1 MTKKLNVPPANQ
13 AAPSRS
19 QAVMFIV
26 MLGVV
31 SLFADMN
38 YEGGRSLS
46 GQYINL
52 LGASAFA
59 LSLAAGLG
67 EFLGYGLRFFSGVLV
82 DKTKSYWFIMFTG
95 YGIQLCALPA
105 LALTGDWRWAVALLL
120 LERIAKAYRKP
131 AGDAVLAYASFAP
144 GRGFGFGLHEAMDQV
159 GAFLGPALLS
169 ALLFFNKDG
178 AGLGGLRLGLLL
190 LFVPAAGA
198 VLALAVARHFF
209 PHPDR
214 FELPDKAP
222 LIGTSGISRG
232 LWIVIIAAGFLAA
245 GITDFPLIA
254 FHLNKTGNFPAAAI
268 PLLYAGSMA
277 VDAAAALL
285 LGKLY
290 DRLGYPALLILF
302 VVEIFTAPL
311 LFLGGTTAIVV
322 GMALW
327 GVSMGTQESVLKAVI
342 ADHSAKD
349 YRGRAFGLFQT
360 VFGAF
365 WFAGSAL
372 LGWLYGVG
380 IPALVAASVALQGIA
395 LILSIAAGTVLKK
408 EEN

>member
-1 MTKKLNVPPANQ
+1 
-13 AAPSRS
+13 
-19 QAVMFIV
+19 MFIV
-26 MLGVV
+26 LVGVV

-59 LSLAAGLG
+59 LSFAAGLG
-67 EFLGYGLRFFSGVLV
+67 EFLGYGLRFFSGILV
-82 DKTKSYWFIMFTG
+82 DRTKNYWFIMFTG

-131 AGDAVLAYASFAP
+131 AGDAVLAYASFTV
-144 GRGFGFGLHEAMDQV
+144 GRGFGFGLHEAMDQI

-169 ALLFFNKDG
+169 ALLFFNGDG
-178 AGLGGLRLGLLL
+178 AGVGGLRTGLLL
-190 LFVPAAGA
+190 LFIPAVAA
-198 VLALAVARHFF
+198 VLALAVARHLF

-222 LIGTSGISRG
+222 VIGTAGISRG
-232 LWIVIIAAGFLAA
+232 LWFVIIAAGFLAA

-254 FHLNKTGNFPAAAI
+254 FHLNQTGDFPAAAI
-268 PLLYAGSMA
+268 PMLYAGSMA

-285 LGKLY
+285 MGKLY
-290 DRLGYPALLILF
+290 DRIGYPALLVLF
-302 VVEIFTAPL
+302 GVEIFTAPL
-311 LFLGGTTAIVV
+311 IFLGGTTAIVA

-327 GVSMGTQESVLKAVI
+327 GISMGTQESVLKAVI
-342 ADHSAKD
+342 ADRSPKD

-360 VFGAF
+360 IFGAF

-372 LGWLYGVG
+372 LGWLYGFD
-380 IPALVAASVALQGIA
+380 PLALVAASISLQGIA
-395 LILSIAAGTVLKK
+395 LVLSIAAGAVLKQ
-408 EEN
+408 EDSRVPASGASRPG

>member
-1 MTKKLNVPPANQ
+1 
-13 AAPSRS
+13 
-19 QAVMFIV
+19 MFIV
-26 MLGVV
+26 LLGVV

-46 GQYINL
+46 GQYLNL
-52 LGASAFA
+52 LGASAFT

-67 EFLGYGLRFFSGVLV
+67 EFLGYGLRFFSGMLV

-131 AGDAVLAYASFAP
+131 AGDAVLAYASFSP
-144 GRGFGFGLHEAMDQV
+144 GRGFGFGLHEAMDQI

-169 ALLFFNKDG
+169 ALLFFNRDG
-178 AGLGGLRLGLLL
+178 AGLGGLRMGLFL
-190 LFVPAAGA
+190 LFVPAVAA
-198 VLALAVARHFF
+198 VLALAAARHFF

-222 LIGTSGISRG
+222 VIGTKGISRG
-232 LWIVIIAAGFLAA
+232 LWVVIIAAGFLAA
-245 GITDFPLIA
+245 GVTDFPLIA
-254 FHLNKTGNFPAAAI
+254 FHLNKTGGFPAAAI
-268 PLLYAGSMA
+268 PMLYAGAMA
-277 VDAAAALL
+277 VDAVAALL

-290 DRLGYPALLILF
+290 DKIGYPALLFLF

-311 LFLGGTTAIVV
+311 VFLGGTTAIIA

-327 GVSMGTQESVLKAVI
+327 GISMGTQESVLKAVI
-342 ADHSAKD
+342 ADRSPKD
-349 YRGRAFGLFQT
+349 FRGRAFGLFQT

-372 LGWLYGVG
+372 LGWLYGIS
-380 IPALVAASVALQGIA
+380 IPALVAASVSLQGIA
-395 LILSIAAGTVLKK
+395 LVLSLMAGTTLKR
-408 EEN
+408 EDRLLR

>member
-1 MTKKLNVPPANQ
+1 MDSNVKRPFG
-13 AAPSRS
+13 RS
-19 QAVMFIV
+19 QAITFIIL
-26 MLGVV
+26 LGVV

-52 LGASAFA
+52 LGASAFVLA
-59 LSLAAGLG
+59 LASGLG
-67 EFLGYGLRFFSGVLV
+67 EFLGYGLRFFSGMLV
-82 DKTKSYWFIMFTG
+82 DKTKSYWFIMITG
-95 YGIQLCALPA
+95 YGIQLCAMPA

-131 AGDAVLAYASFAP
+131 AADSVLAYASSSV
-144 GRGFGFGLHEAMDQV
+144 GRGFGFGLHEAMDQI

-169 ALLFFNKDG
+169 VLLFFNKDG
-178 AGLGGLRLGLLL
+178 AGLGGIRTGLLL
-190 LFVPAAGA
+190 LFIPAAGA
-198 VLALAVARHFF
+198 LLALVAGRFFF
-209 PHPDR
+209 PHPDA
-214 FELPDKAP
+214 FELPARTP
-222 LIGTSGISRG
+222 VIGTKGISRG
-232 LWIVIIAAGFLAA
+232 LWMLIIAAGFLAA

-254 FHLNKTGNFPAAAI
+254 FHLNRTGDFPAAAI
-268 PLLYAGSMA
+268 PMLYAGSMA
-277 VDAAAALL
+277 VDAVAALL

-290 DRLGYPALLILF
+290 DRIGYPALFVLF
-302 VVEIFTAPL
+302 FVEIFTAPL
-311 LFLGGTTAIVV
+311 VFLGGTTAIIA

-327 GVSMGTQESVLKAVI
+327 GISMGSQESVLKAVI
-342 ADHSAKD
+342 ADRSAKD

-372 LGWLYGVG
+372 LGWLYGFGVL
-380 IPALVAASVALQGIA
+380 ALVIASVLFQGIA
-395 LILSIAAGTVLKK
+395 LALSIAAGGVLKK

>member
-1 MTKKLNVPPANQ
+1 MTPRFKVSPANP
-13 AAPSRS
+13 AAPTRS

-26 MLGVV
+26 LLGVV
-31 SLFADMN
+31 SLLADMN

-59 LSLAAGLG
+59 LSVAAGLG

-82 DKTKSYWFIMFTG
+82 DKTKNYWFIMFTG
-95 YGIQLCALPA
+95 YSIQLCALPA
-105 LALTGDWRWAVALLL
+105 LALTNDWRWAVALLL

-131 AGDAVLAYASFAP
+131 AGDAVLAYASCSP
-144 GRGFGFGLHEAMDQV
+144 GRGFGFGLHEAMDQI
-159 GAFLGPALLS
+159 GAFLGPTLLS

-178 AGLGGLRLGLLL
+178 AGLGGLRMGLLL
-190 LFVPAAGA
+190 LFIPAAGA
-198 VLALAVARHFF
+198 VLALATARHFF
-209 PHPDR
+209 PHPDQ
-214 FELPDKAP
+214 FELPDKTPA
-222 LIGTSGISRG
+222 IGAERISRG

-254 FHLNKTGNFPAAAI
+254 FHLNKSGNFPAAAI
-268 PLLYAGSMA
+268 PLLYAGAMA

-290 DRLGYPALLILF
+290 DKFGYPALLILF
-302 VVEIFTAPL
+302 IVEIFTAPL
-311 LFLGGTTAIVV
+311 LFLGGTTAVV
-322 GMALW
+322 IGMALW
-327 GVSMGTQESVLKAVI
+327 GISMGTQESVLKAVI
-342 ADHSAKD
+342 ADRSAKD
-349 YRGRAFGLFQT
+349 FRGRAFGLFQT

-372 LGWLYGVG
+372 LGWLYGVSV
-380 IPALVAASVALQGIA
+380 PALVAASVSLQGIA
-395 LILSIAAGTVLKK
+395 LVLSLAAQKVLKK
-408 EEN
+408 E

>member
-1 MTKKLNVPPANQ
+1 
-13 AAPSRS
+13 
-19 QAVMFIV
+19 MFIIL
-26 MLGVV
+26 LGVV

-46 GQYINL
+46 GQYLNL
-52 LGASAFA
+52 LGASALA

-67 EFLGYGLRFFSGVLV
+67 EFLGYGLRFFSGMLV
-82 DKTKSYWFIMFTG
+82 DKTKSYWFIMITG

-131 AGDAVLAYASFAP
+131 AADSVLAYASYST
-144 GRGFGFGLHEAMDQV
+144 GRGFGFGLHEAMDQI

-178 AGLGGLRLGLLL
+178 AGLGGLRMGLVL
-190 LFVPAAGA
+190 LFIPAVGA
-198 VLALAVARHFF
+198 LLALVAGRFFF
-209 PHPDR
+209 PHPDE
-214 FELPDKAP
+214 FELPDKTP
-222 LIGTSGISRG
+222 VIGTKGISRG

-254 FHLNKTGNFPAAAI
+254 FHLNKAGTFPAAAI
-268 PLLYAGSMA
+268 PMLYAGSMA

-290 DRLGYPALLILF
+290 DRIGFPALFVLF
-302 VVEIFTAPL
+302 FIEIFTAPFI
-311 LFLGGTTAIVV
+311 FLGGTTAIIA
-322 GMALW
+322 GMVLW
-327 GVSMGTQESVLKAVI
+327 GFSMGTQESVLKAVI
-342 ADHSAKD
+342 ADRSPKD

-372 LGWLYGVG
+372 LGWLYGLSV
-380 IPALVAASVALQGIA
+380 PAMVVASVSFQGTALM
-395 LILSIAAGTVLKK
+395 LSFAAQKALKK
-408 EEN
+408 EKNL